1 MRQDKF
7 MHNFEQ
13 LIKDPNFGIRSNPL
27 YCLLLH
33 HNCYVDFWF
42 TMWLILDELIC
53 VLKYTLKSF
62 KIQIKWWKSKQNKDL
77 QCIRC
82 VCGQNQSFIALI
94 AEKSLLK
101 LEFFILPF
109 HFKCPWYQLINIKYK
124 IVDTV
129 FSTHLKIINF
139 LTLSF

>member
-7 MHNFEQ
+7 LHNFKQ
-13 LIKDPNFGIRSNPL
+13 LIKDPNFGIKSNPL

-53 VLKYTLKSF
+53 VLKYTLKSWH
-62 KIQIKWWKSKQNKDL
+62 IIKDSNKMMKVKTKQ
-77 QCIRC
+77 R
-82 VCGQNQSFIALI
+82 FTFALI

-101 LEFFILPF
+101 LELLILPF
-109 HFKCPWYQLINIKYK
+109 HFKCRLINIKYK